1 METTLNVHV
10 DILSKISRAAQ
21 LKSLSRSAMIILLIK
36 KIMDDAPDTIHIGK
50 MVRYQDKSKPG
61 EWHIFHVRLR
71 MDDYEYFLDLRRLF
85 KMSVSLILAYAV
97 ERYLAEILK
106 TNISDNYQFRNYTVI
121 REDID
126 NIISWRLIWGFSVNI
141 MHKLKL

>member
-1 METTLNVHV
+1 
-10 DILSKISRAAQ
+10 
-21 LKSLSRSAMIILLIK
+21 
-36 KIMDDAPDTIHIGK
+36 
-50 MVRYQDKSKPG
+50 
-61 EWHIFHVRLR
+61 
-71 MDDYEYFLDLRRLF
+71 
-85 KMSVSLILAYAV
+85 MSVSLILAYAV

>member
-1 METTLNVHV
+1 
-10 DILSKISRAAQ
+10 
-21 LKSLSRSAMIILLIK
+21 
-36 KIMDDAPDTIHIGK
+36 
-50 MVRYQDKSKPG
+50 
-61 EWHIFHVRLR
+61 
-71 MDDYEYFLDLRRLF
+71 
-85 KMSVSLILAYAV
+85 MSVSLILAYAV

-141 MHKLKL
+141 IHKLRL